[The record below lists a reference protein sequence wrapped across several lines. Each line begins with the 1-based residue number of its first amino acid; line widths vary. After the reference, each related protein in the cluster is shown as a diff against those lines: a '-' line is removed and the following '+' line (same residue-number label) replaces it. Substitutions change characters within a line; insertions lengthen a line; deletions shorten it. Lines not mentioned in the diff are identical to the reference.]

1 MLKNLLR
8 HPKTGG
14 AKLQIIY
21 YQAVMFLVKIEWRSQ
36 EKIPQIFSKS
46 FKSFYLIWS
55 DLLDFCPE
63 GALQCTNILRV
74 LSIYGLAL
82 NDMGLLCFTPHI

>member
-21 YQAVMFLVKIEWRSQ
+21 YQDVMFLVKNE
-36 EKIPQIFSKS
+36 
-46 FKSFYLIWS
+46 
-55 DLLDFCPE
+55 
-63 GALQCTNILRV
+63 
-74 LSIYGLAL
+74 
-82 NDMGLLCFTPHI
+82 